1 MRPLVHFV
9 NKMTLRQQCF
19 FVLYF
24 AWTLIAE
31 IVNKMQSVGLCWGWG
46 GLSHGHAEMCLVVR
60 LYVLMDAV
68 DSVAE
73 TTWVNSLK

>member
-1 MRPLVHFV
+1 M
-9 NKMTLRQQCF
+9 F

-24 AWTLIAE
+24 AWTLSAE
-31 IVNKMQSVGLCWGWG
+31 IVNKMQSVGLCWGGG
-46 GLSHGHAEMCLVVR
+46 GLSHGHAEMCLVVL

-73 TTWVNSLK
+73 TSWVNSLK